1 MRVLVILLN
10 VENARLD
17 AIVDALQAALL
28 RRAVVVLLLV
38 TN

>member
-17 AIVDALQAALL
+17 AIVNALEAALL
-28 RRAVVVLLLV
+28 SRAIVRII
-38 TN
+38 N